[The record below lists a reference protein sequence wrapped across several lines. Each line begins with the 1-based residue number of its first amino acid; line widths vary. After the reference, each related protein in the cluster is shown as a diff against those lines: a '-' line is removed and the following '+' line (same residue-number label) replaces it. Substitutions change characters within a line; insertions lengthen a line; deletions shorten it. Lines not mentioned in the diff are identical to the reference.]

1 MRYDLIKDILDF
13 LSSLLK
19 VFDFKQHGINDGV
32 RSTNYMWFIDFSH
45 EGWHR
50 YRLTMNDSE
59 VEEHRIE
66 SGEEFLL
73 ITAKVRFW
81 PILGYFCAN
90 LLQFF

>member
-32 RSTNYMWFIDFSH
+32 RSKNYLSYIDFSH

-50 YRLTMNDSE
+50 YRLTMNESE

-73 ITAKVRFW
+73 ITAKVSLVFA
-81 PILGYFCAN
+81 IVL
-90 LLQFF
+90 